1 MSKTNYEKLE
11 KSAPKDWQEVKL
23 GEVAEINP
31 YENIAK
37 NIKAKKVLMKSLIPY
52 RKKIYHYDSG
62 TYNGGSK
69 FKNGDSLI
77 ASITPCLENGKTGFV
92 DFLNED
98 EIGFGS
104 TEFIVIREKKNIT
117 SEHFLYYLSTSPE
130 FRETAIKSM
139 TGTSG
144 RQRVQTNEIIN
155 YNFSLPPLPE
165 QKAIAEVLSSLDDKI
180 DLLQKQNQ
188 TLENIAQTLF
198 RKYFIQNKKKDWEIG
213 KVSQLV
219 KILSG
224 GAFKSSSFVENGK
237 YRLITIK
244 NVQDGYLDLA
254 NTDYLEKIPEKIPK
268 YCLLSKG
275 DMLLSLTGNVGRCC
289 LVTTDDLL
297 LNQRVAKL
305 EAKEKRDWVF
315 TYIFFRQPL
324 IQKMLK
330 DMSKGTAQANLSL
343 IETADIKIQ
352 IPPEKLLKLFSEIA
366 TPFLKK
372 VLKNK
377 TQIQTLEKLRNSL
390 LPKLISGKI
399 RVNF

>member
-1 MSKTNYEKLE
+1 M
-11 KSAPKDWQEVKL
+11 
-23 GEVAEINP
+23 
-31 YENIAK
+31 
-37 NIKAKKVLMKSLIPY
+37 
-52 RKKIYHYDSG
+52 
-62 TYNGGSK
+62 
-69 FKNGDSLI
+69 
-77 ASITPCLENGKTGFV
+77 ENGKTGFV

-165 QKAIAEVLSSLDDKI
+165 QKAIAEILSSLDDKI

-198 RKYFIQNKKKDWEIG
+198 RKYFIQDKKKDWEIG

-377 TQIQTLEKLRNSL
+377 TQIQTLEKLHNSL

-399 RVNF
+399 RINF

>member
-198 RKYFIQNKKKDWEIG
+198 RKYFIQNKKKDWEEMKLGQFFPIVTG
-213 KVSQLV
+213 KKNANHSTT
-219 KILSG
+219 
-224 GAFKSSSFVENGK
+224 NGK
-237 YRLITIK
+237 YPFFTCS
-244 NVQDGYLDLA
+244 Q
-254 NTDYLEKIPEKIPK
+254 NTLKSPNYSFNGKAIL
-268 YCLLSKG
+268 
-275 DMLLSLTGNVGRCC
+275 LTGNGDFNVKRYEGKFEAY
-289 LVTTDDLL
+289 
-297 LNQRVAKL
+297 QRTYVL
-305 EAKEKRDWVF
+305 IPYKEKYFGFLF
-315 TYIFFRQPL
+315 TL
-324 IQKMLK
+324 IKSFLTQIT
-330 DMSKGTAQANLSL
+330 GGAQGSV
-343 IETADIKIQ
+343 IRFITQGMIADFKIQ

>member
-198 RKYFIQNKKKDWEIG
+198 RKYFIQDKKKDWEIG

-219 KILSG
+219 KILRLVEHLQEKNFIG
-224 GAFKSSSFVENGK
+224 FQKKLVIGNGFQLKNVEN
-237 YRLITIK
+237 
-244 NVQDGYLDLA
+244 NV
-254 NTDYLEKIPEKIPK
+254 
-268 YCLLSKG
+268 
-275 DMLLSLTGNVGRCC
+275 
-289 LVTTDDLL
+289 
-297 LNQRVAKL
+297 
-305 EAKEKRDWVF
+305 
-315 TYIFFRQPL
+315 YIRFR
-324 IQKMLK
+324 
-330 DMSKGTAQANLSL
+330 
-343 IETADIKIQ
+343 
-352 IPPEKLLKLFSEIA
+352 
-366 TPFLKK
+366 
-372 VLKNK
+372 
-377 TQIQTLEKLRNSL
+377 
-390 LPKLISGKI
+390 
-399 RVNF
+399 NF